1 MIHLLISTTLGAV
14 VFSLLYFFKILHWG
28 LALPIALAVMMG
40 VNYLLGRRINKAIT
54 GLMEG
59 VGQDLKNGK
68 MDRAIRTLEGGLKYG
83 RYQFFITSQL
93 KAQIGV
99 IHYIK
104 KDFNTAFPFLKK
116 AFARHWIAQG
126 MLAAIYMRRKD
137 KEQMVKTFQRAVRYN
152 PKEGLLW
159 NLYAYCLLRM
169 GDRAEAIQ
177 VLIRGSK
184 KHPSDEQIQ
193 KNLIHLQNNK
203 KMKMKNYG
211 ELWLQFHL
219 EKMPGNLGRRTP
231 YPGSQRRRMVRR

>member
-1 MIHLLISTTLGAV
+1 MIHLLISVAAGAV
-14 VFSLLYFFKILHWG
+14 IFCLLYFFHVLAWG
-28 LALPIALAVMMG
+28 WALPIALVVMMG
-40 VNYLLGRRINKAIT
+40 VNYLLGRRLSKAIAE
-54 GLMEG
+54 LMEG
-59 VGQDLKNGK
+59 VGRDLKTGK

-83 RYQFFITSQL
+83 RYQFFVTSQL

-137 KEQMVKTFQRAVRYN
+137 KERMIKTFQRAVRYN

-159 NLYAYCLLRM
+159 NLYAFCLLRT

-177 VLIRGSK
+177 VLIKGSK
-184 KHPSDEQIQ
+184 KHPSDEQIR

-203 KMKMKNYG
+203 KMKMKSYG
-211 ELWLQFHL
+211 EMWIQFHL
-219 EKMPGNLGRRTP
+219 EKMPGNLGRRP
-231 YPGSQRRRMVRR
+231 SYPVSRRRRMARR

>member
-1 MIHLLISTTLGAV
+1 MGAADR
-14 VFSLLYFFKILHWG
+14 SDRHD
-28 LALPIALAVMMG
+28 G

-54 GLMEG
+54 QLMEG
-59 VGQDLKNGK
+59 VSQDLKIGK

-83 RYQFFITSQL
+83 RYQFFIASQL

-99 IHYIK
+99 IHYIQ

-137 KEQMVKTFQRAVRYN
+137 KAQMVKTFERALRYN

-159 NLYAYCLLRM
+159 NLYAYCLLRT
-169 GDRAEAIQ
+169 GDRAKAIQ
-177 VLIRGSK
+177 VLIKGSK

-231 YPGSQRRRMVRR
+231 YPGSTRRRMARR

>member
-1 MIHLLISTTLGAV
+1 MIHLLISAASGAV
-14 VFSLLYFFKILHWG
+14 VFCLLYFFHLLPWG
-28 LALPIALAVMMG
+28 FVLPIALVVMMG
-40 VNYLLGRRINKAIT
+40 VNYLLGRRLGKVIAA
-54 GLMEG
+54 LMEG
-59 VGQDLKNGK
+59 VGQDLKTGK

-104 KDFNTAFPFLKK
+104 KDFNAAFPFLQK

-137 KEQMVKTFQRAVRYN
+137 KDRMVKTFDRAVRYN

-159 NLYAYCLLRM
+159 NLYAFCLLRM
-169 GDRAEAIQ
+169 GDRPGAIQ
-177 VLIRGSK
+177 VLIKGAK

-211 ELWLQFHL
+211 ELWTQFHL
-219 EKMPGNLGRRTP
+219 EKISPTRGRSP
-231 YPGSQRRRMVRR
+231 YPGSTKGRMARR